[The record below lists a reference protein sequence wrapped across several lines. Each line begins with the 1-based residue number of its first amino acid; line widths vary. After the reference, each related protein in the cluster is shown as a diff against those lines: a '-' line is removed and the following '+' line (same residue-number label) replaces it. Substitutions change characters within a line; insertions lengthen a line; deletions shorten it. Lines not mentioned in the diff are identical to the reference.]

1 VPKLGKTPPP
11 GVGVNEGSV
20 AYWLGGVDGG
30 SSRSLG
36 LVPGRAG
43 VGEFARKRSRS
54 APSSESR
61 VFSLPWRRAYFGGGV
76 RGGEELI
83 NEEVTFWRL

>member
-1 VPKLGKTPPP
+1 MPKLAKTPPP
-11 GVGVNEGSV
+11 GVGVNDGSA

-30 SSRSLG
+30 SSLAWG
-36 LVPGRAG
+36 LVPLAG

-54 APSSESR
+54 APSSQSK
-61 VFSLPWRRAYFGGGV
+61 VFSLRRRAYFGGGV